1 MGEFTTTELEAAQ
14 KAILSTIRKSEKVQ
28 ETLSQKQPPHTS
40 QLILVSQRLKL
51 FYIASS
57 LIAKALKEDFS
68 NNYSKEDLE
77 EAVRTIPSLIQQIE
91 KVKPKFKE
99 GTSQHTLAVRR
110 IKAFQIAS
118 TLIERE
124 LARNQEQ

>member
-1 MGEFTTTELEAAQ
+1 MDEFTTAELEAAQ

-28 ETLSQKQPPHTS
+28 ETLSQKQQPHSS
-40 QLILVSQRLKL
+40 QLTLLAQRLKA
-51 FYIASS
+51 FYIAAS
-57 LIAKALKEDFS
+57 LISRALQETSSSEYSEED
-68 NNYSKEDLE
+68 YR
-77 EAVRTIPSLIQQIE
+77 EALRIIPALIQQIE

-118 TLIERE
+118 ALIERD
-124 LARNQEQ
+124 LNKAAT